1 MSQRFT
7 VTKASEESPIGEG
20 GDSYGAV
27 KNGQIGGE
35 LEELLAVDYKAFYY
49 KDLHITNADGA
60 IGCTTCLTSKIMY
73 LIMYRHRIMYP
84 LLNFS
89 QLNLNILTK
98 VRGIYQLVWLV

>member
-35 LEELLAVDYKAFYY
+35 LEEL
-49 KDLHITNADGA
+49 
-60 IGCTTCLTSKIMY
+60 
-73 LIMYRHRIMYP
+73 
-84 LLNFS
+84 
-89 QLNLNILTK
+89 
-98 VRGIYQLVWLV
+98 